1 MTGSSQGGASSQ
13 FQAPGEV
20 AVDGQGQVCVSDDK
34 GIQIFAPDGRYLSV
48 IRLPDLAL
56 VFEMAFDQLGALY
69 AVANNGKV
77 YKILLAPPSK

>member
-1 MTGSSQGGASSQ
+1 MTGGSQGGASSQ

-20 AVDGQGQVCVSDDK
+20 AVDGRGQVYVSDDK
-34 GIQIFAPDGRYLSV
+34 GIQIFSPDSRYMSV
-48 IRLPDLAL
+48 IRMPDLAL
-56 VFEMAFDQLGALY
+56 VFGMAFDQLGALY